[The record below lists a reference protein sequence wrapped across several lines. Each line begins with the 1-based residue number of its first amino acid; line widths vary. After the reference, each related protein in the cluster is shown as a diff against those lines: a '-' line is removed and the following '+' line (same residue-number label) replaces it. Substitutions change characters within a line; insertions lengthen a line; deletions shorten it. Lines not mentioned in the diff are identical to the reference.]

1 MLDGSEMIIFTEK
14 LIEEIKHFPVLYDRK
29 LMRAKDKIDKEDA
42 WISLTDRLPTNL
54 GIKVIPKICFSV
66 DDTKKRWKTLKDCY
80 SKYLRSFR
88 TSNRFEARYQSWR
101 WSEQMEFF
109 KPFML
114 HNDRYDGDQDTI
126 RNKAKKRNYDGRL
139 NDYQT
144 HIVKNNLKSRTKLDI
159 SKEMYVRS
167 LQFDKT
173 QSPSNEIKGE
183 IDEIDDEDYQAI
195 ASAVSDY
202 GNTSGGWDELMDEP
216 DNEEILYNSTTKSI
230 TSVDQDKYIDP
241 LGGRYFDGID
251 LTFLGYASSIKKLSP
266 RRQSIIKFAVA
277 KLIMREELAQ
287 QNDNENHYLHNATT

>member
-1 MLDGSEMIIFTEK
+1 
-14 LIEEIKHFPVLYDRK
+14 
-29 LMRAKDKIDKEDA
+29 
-42 WISLTDRLPTNL
+42 
-54 GIKVIPKICFSV
+54 
-66 DDTKKRWKTLKDCY
+66 
-80 SKYLRSFR
+80 
-88 TSNRFEARYQSWR
+88 
-101 WSEQMEFF
+101 MEFF